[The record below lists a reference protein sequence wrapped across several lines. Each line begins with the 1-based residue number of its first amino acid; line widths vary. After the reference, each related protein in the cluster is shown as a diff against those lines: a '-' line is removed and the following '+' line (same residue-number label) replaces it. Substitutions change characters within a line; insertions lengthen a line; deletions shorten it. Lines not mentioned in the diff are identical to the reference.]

1 MEVGVNKSWRGY
13 VVFWCHDFSCL
24 LPDCS
29 KVDFS
34 LCFWSKGYLRSDYAA
49 ALWSGLTV
57 IVFIIIFFSQTIWH
71 TAVFLIS
78 DKVCLSFLIFLIYS
92 MQNVR
97 FLANFITEAGII
109 IKRSKVKMRPYTRI
123 NARGIHVACSFNRL
137 NLIELMFIHESSFC
151 FPCLLSQIYG

>member
-1 MEVGVNKSWRGY
+1 MSYVIIEKRKNNWRVRYCCPRLLNSKRIYGGGCKQRLCCILMSWFFLSATRLFKCG
-13 VVFWCHDFSCL
+13 
-24 LPDCS
+24 PR
-29 KVDFS
+29 
-34 LCFWSKGYLRSDYAA
+34 GYLRSVYAA

-57 IVFIIIFFSQTIWH
+57 IVFIITFFSQPIWH
-71 TAVFLIS
+71 TVVFLIS

-123 NARGIHVACSFNRL
+123 NACVEF
-137 NLIELMFIHESSFC
+137 M
-151 FPCLLSQIYG
+151 